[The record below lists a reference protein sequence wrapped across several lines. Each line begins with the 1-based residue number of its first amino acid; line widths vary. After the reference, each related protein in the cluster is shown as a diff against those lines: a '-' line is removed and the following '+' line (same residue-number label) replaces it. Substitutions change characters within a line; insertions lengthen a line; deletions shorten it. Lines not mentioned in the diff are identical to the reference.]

1 MTLGFVSFMSLLT
14 LLHPKKFWCLYV
26 MALGVAVQ
34 NGYQIGMVGT
44 IVWMGLGKVLDDII
58 EGVKKA

>member
-1 MTLGFVSFMSLLT
+1 MSLLT

-44 IVWMGLGKVLDDII
+44 IVWMGLGKVLDDLI
-58 EGVKKA
+58 EAVRKA